1 MTVLFWSTLAV
12 LIFTKGLASPLIKAL
27 SNSESGISVARYVWI
42 MSRNS
47 RSLVRVKGTSVDGN
61 GVKTDESAKLQLES
75 QLYNGSVFVRIRSVT
90 ENSYLCVNDAG
101 DLTVEVHGNTF
112 KHCLFTEDTHS
123 GLFCVY
129 IMKKSNQSK
138 TQLNSM
144 NNTHPSYQHVSP
156 SNAIED
162 KASLS
167 KYEAKIDG
175 KIKNYPFAMEA
186 DISCLK
192 RFVLGVYYHV

>member
-1 MTVLFWSTLAV
+1 MKHNMTILFWSTLAV

-112 KHCLFTEDTHS
+112 KHCLFTEDTHLGYRTFRS
-123 GLFCVY
+123 
-129 IMKKSNQSK
+129 IR
-138 TQLNSM
+138 NSTWYLGFKR
-144 NNTHPSYQHVSP
+144 NGKVKQPHNTTYSQ
-156 SNAIED
+156 
-162 KASLS
+162 KAARFVPYFSLS
-167 KYEAKIDG
+167 SI
-175 KIKNYPFAMEA
+175 P
-186 DISCLK
+186 
-192 RFVLGVYYHV
+192 